1 MFDEIKR
8 DLARRRLQPGDGRAL
23 RPFRWWQPTSRALM
37 HLAHEDGHVYTVDV
51 HHLKSDSNGSTL
63 ARLYT
68 DGRETARSRMPALFP
83 VAGGGIEVA
92 VSMFGLKRCHFVA
105 ADGSERQLEPDP
117 RSGEGRRAQL
127 ERSNPGLSRLIGG
140 AAMLVLLVSLGLL
153 LLQLAEQLTG
163 IPPVE
168 QRIGRFESP
177 IALPAAVNI
186 ALTLLAALASTER
199 AMRLRYTALLD

>member
-8 DLARRRLQPGDGRAL
+8 TLARRRLKPGDGRAL
-23 RPFRWWQPTSRALM
+23 KPFRWWQPTSRALM
-37 HLAHEDGHVYTVDV
+37 HLPHEDGHVYTVDV
-51 HHLKSDSNGSTL
+51 HHLKSDSDGNTL

-83 VAGGGIEVA
+83 VPGGDIEVA
-92 VSMFGLKRCHFVA
+92 ATMFGLKRCHFVA
-105 ADGSERQLEPDP
+105 TDGTERQLEPDP

-127 ERSNPGLSRLIGG
+127 ERSRPGLSRFIGG

-186 ALTLLAALASTER
+186 GLTLLAALASTER
-199 AMRLRYTALLD
+199 AMRLRYSALLD

>member
-1 MFDEIKR
+1 
-8 DLARRRLQPGDGRAL
+8 
-23 RPFRWWQPTSRALM
+23 
-37 HLAHEDGHVYTVDV
+37 
-51 HHLKSDSNGSTL
+51 
-63 ARLYT
+63 
-68 DGRETARSRMPALFP
+68 MPALFP

-153 LLQLAEQLTG
+153 LLQLAEHGVLCSSGSACAAGSDEPSHVLTALG
-163 IPPVE
+163 FDGPTAQTAV
-168 QRIGRFESP
+168 RFTLASSTTGAELDAVV
-177 IALPAAVNI
+177 IALRASLD
-186 ALTLLAALASTER
+186 ALGALSTR
-199 AMRLRYTALLD
+199 R